1 MGEMNRTLPRHALK
15 RLPKVVLHDHLDGGL
30 RPATILE
37 LAGQHGYGDL
47 PTSDSLELA
56 DWFHQS
62 GVGSLERYLRS
73 FSHTIAVTQTAE
85 SLERVAFEAGIDLW
99 DDGVRYAE
107 VRFAPTLH
115 TRKGLAR
122 QDVIEAVL
130 EGFTR
135 AAYTTGIFLNGI
147 AVAMR
152 DDTDSEDVARA
163 AIQFVDQGL
172 VAFDLAGPEA
182 GYPARDHQAAC
193 RIARAGG
200 LGLTIHGGEGHGPE
214 SMAQAVLHCSADR
227 IGHGVRIV
235 EDLSPGEDVQIKISP
250 TGASGGSGFR
260 FDHLDVQDVELG
272 PTARVVRDHRIVLE
286 VCPKS
291 NADTEATAAAA
302 QHPLGLLVRL
312 GFKVTLNTDNRLM
325 SNVSMTD
332 EFENAVV
339 NHGFGTRQLLEVT
352 EAAITGGFG
361 DWSDRTR
368 LLNDV
373 IRPAYGVA

>member
-1 MGEMNRTLPRHALK
+1 MAAKQTISRQALK

-30 RPATILE
+30 RPATILD
-37 LAGQHGYGDL
+37 LAQQQGYADL
-47 PTSDSLELA
+47 PTSDTLELA
-56 DWFHQS
+56 DWFHQR

-73 FSHTIAVTQTAE
+73 FSHTIAVTQTVE
-85 SLERVAFEAGIDLW
+85 NLERVAFEAGIDLW

-107 VRFAPTLH
+107 VRFAPSLH
-115 TRKGLAR
+115 TRHGLAR
-122 QDVIEAVL
+122 EDVIEAVL

-135 AAYTTGIFLNGI
+135 AAYSTGIYLNGI

-152 DDTDSEDVARA
+152 DDTDSEEVARA

-172 VAFDLAGPEA
+172 VAFDLAGPE
-182 GYPARDHQAAC
+182 GGFPARAHQSAC

-214 SMAQAVLHCSADR
+214 SMAQAILHCSADR

-235 EDLSPGEDVQIKISP
+235 EDLSPGEGVKIKVSP
-250 TGASGGSGFR
+250 AGATGGSGFR
-260 FDHLDVQDVELG
+260 FDYLDIQDVELG
-272 PTARVVRDHRIVLE
+272 HTARVVRDHRVPLE

-291 NADTEATAAAA
+291 NADTGATAGAA

-312 GFKVTLNTDNRLM
+312 GFRVTLNTDNRLM

-352 EAAITGGFG
+352 EAAITAGFG
-361 DWSDRTR
+361 DWSDRIR